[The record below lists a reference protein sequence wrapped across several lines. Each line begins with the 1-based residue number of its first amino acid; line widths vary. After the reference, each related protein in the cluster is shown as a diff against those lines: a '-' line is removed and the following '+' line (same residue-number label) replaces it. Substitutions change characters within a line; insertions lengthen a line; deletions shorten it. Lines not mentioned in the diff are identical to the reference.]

1 MQHFTKPMSILNSKD
16 ILPTDFYIFV
26 NMQNVVTKHNIDN
39 TKSIFSG
46 AFGQLSLGDDFSTK
60 YLEGTV
66 DYLPF
71 VPNKDS
77 DASMISMFNNNI
89 TSEYRTEYNCELHRK
104 FNNPKYPS
112 RLSAC
117 YAFGDYET
125 CVEVSKKHNWN
136 LSTVRKFTLLPS
148 LYNRVV
154 KVNMEIVSLERT
166 ANRISMTSQQT
177 QNSIWSSYWN
187 GIGNIKLELPTVDG
201 RKEFNSGVIWEYLIE
216 GRLELN
222 E

>member
-1 MQHFTKPMSILNSKD
+1 
-16 ILPTDFYIFV
+16 
-26 NMQNVVTKHNIDN
+26 MQNVVTKHNIEN

-46 AFGQLSLGDDFSTK
+46 AFGQLSVGDSFVTK

-71 VPNKDS
+71 VQNENS
-77 DASMISMFNNNI
+77 DANMISMFSNNV
-89 TSEYRTEYNCELHRK
+89 TSGYRTEYNCELYRK
-104 FNNPKYPS
+104 YNNPKYPS

-125 CVEVSKKHNWN
+125 CIEVSKKYHWD
-136 LSTVRKFTLLPS
+136 LSTVKKFKLLPNDF
-148 LYNRVV
+148 NRVV
-154 KVNMEIVSLERT
+154 KVNMEIISLERT
-166 ANRISMTSQQT
+166 ANKISMTSEET
-177 QNSIWSSYWN
+177 QNHIWSSYWN
-187 GIGNIKLELPTVDG
+187 GIGNIKLELPTVEG
-201 RKEFNSGVIWEYLIE
+201 RKIFDSGVIWEYLIE